1 MKEETIIQI
10 LNSLTTID
18 EKSLDDLIEYYGHYM
33 FNNLIAAIFLE
44 IFIIFILY
52 LFYKLFPKY
61 KYEDSIVF
69 TVGLVSIIL
78 GILGIATVFYLV
90 DGTGEYLAYLQNPL
104 GATLHHL
111 ITKLKE

>member
-10 LNSLTTID
+10 LNSLTTIG

-90 DGTGEYLAYLQNPL
+90 GGTGEYLAYLQNPL

-111 ITKLKE
+111 ITELKE

>member
-10 LNSLTTID
+10 LNSLTTIG

-33 FNNLIAAIFLE
+33 LNNLIAAIFLE
-44 IFIIFILY
+44 IFILY

-69 TVGLVSIIL
+69 IVMLVSTIL
-78 GILGIATVFYLV
+78 GILGITTVFYLIG
-90 DGTGEYLAYLQNPL
+90 GTSEYLAYLQNPL
-104 GATLHHL
+104 GATLYHL
-111 ITKLKE
+111 MTEFGK

>member
-10 LNSLTTID
+10 LNSLTTVG
-18 EKSLDDLIEYYGHYM
+18 EKSLDNLVEYYGHYM
-33 FNNLIAAIFLE
+33 LNNLIAAIFLE

-90 DGTGEYLAYLQNPL
+90 GGTGEYLAYLQNPL

>member
-90 DGTGEYLAYLQNPL
+90 GGTGEYLAYLQNPL

>member
-10 LNSLTTID
+10 LNSLTTIG

-33 FNNLIAAIFLE
+33 FNDLIAMVFFE
-44 IFIIFILY
+44 IFIIFIFY

-78 GILGIATVFYLV
+78 GILGIATVFYLIG
-90 DGTGEYLAYLQNPL
+90 GTGEYLAYLQNPL

-111 ITKLKE
+111 ITELKE